1 MSSLV
6 ALGLFTLGIVL
17 LVIGAE
23 LLVRGASSLAA
34 VVGLSPLVIGL
45 TVVAFGTSAPEMA
58 VSVQAART
66 GLADMAVA
74 NVVGSNTFNV
84 LAILGLSAA
93 VIPLAVASQLIK
105 FDLPIMVVVSL
116 LLSAIAYT
124 FGEVGRGIGIFFI
137 ILLVAYTGTL
147 ILLGR
152 REAKRNAAAST
163 DHDEPAKPRANAK
176 TVVLSLLF
184 IVAGLSLLVYGTG
197 WLLDG
202 ATVLAKA
209 MGVSELVIA
218 LTLVAAGTSLPE
230 LATSLVAAIRGQR
243 DIAVGN
249 VVGSNVF
256 NILGVLGI
264 AATVSSTPIVIS
276 PQVLRVDLP
285 VMLAVAIVAVP
296 VFITGRVVSRVE
308 GLLFVAGYVAY
319 AIYLF
324 AAAS

>member
-1 MSSLV
+1 MSSLM

-23 LLVRGASSLAA
+23 LLVRGASALAA
-34 VVGLSPLVIGL
+34 AVGLSPLVIGL

-58 VSVQAART
+58 VSVQAAYA
-66 GLADMAVA
+66 GLADIAVA

-93 VIPLAVASQLIK
+93 VIPLAVASQLLK
-105 FDLPIMVVVSL
+105 FDLPIMVIVSL
-116 LLSAIAYT
+116 LLCAIAYT
-124 FGEVGRGIGIFFI
+124 LGEVGRGVGITFI
-137 ILLVAYTGTL
+137 VLLVAYTGTL
-147 ILLGR
+147 IWLGR
-152 REAKRNAAAST
+152 REAARESAASAAR
-163 DHDEPAKPRANAK
+163 DEPAKPKASIGSM
-176 TVVLSLLF
+176 VLSVVF
-184 IVAGLSLLVYGTG
+184 ILVGLGLLVFGTH
-197 WLLDG
+197 WLLEG

-209 MGVSELVIA
+209 MGVSDLVIG

-230 LATSLVAAIRGQR
+230 LATSIVAAVRGQR

-264 AATVSSTPIVIS
+264 AATLSPTAIVIA

-285 VMLAVAIVAVP
+285 VMLLVAIVAVP

-308 GLLFVAGYVAY
+308 GLLFIAAYVAY
-319 AIYLF
+319 TIYLF
-324 AAAS
+324 AATG

>member
-1 MSSLV
+1 MSALV
-6 ALGLFTLGIVL
+6 AVGLFALGLVL

-23 LLVRGASSLAA
+23 LLVRGASTLAVA
-34 VVGLSPLVIGL
+34 VGLSPLVIGL

-58 VSVQAART
+58 VSVQAAHK

-84 LAILGLSAA
+84 LVILGLSALA
-93 VIPLAVASQLIK
+93 IPLAVASQLLK
-105 FDLPIMVVVSL
+105 FDLPVMVAVSL
-116 LLSAIAYT
+116 LLCGIAYAL
-124 FGEVGRGIGIFFI
+124 GEVGRGVGIAFI
-137 ILLVAYTGTL
+137 ALLVAYTGVL
-147 ILLGR
+147 IWLGR
-152 REAKRNAAAST
+152 RETTREAKASAQRN
-163 DHDEPAKPRANAK
+163 EPAKVKAK
-176 TVVLSLLF
+176 TGAIVLSLVF
-184 IVAGLSLLVYGTG
+184 VIAGLAMLVFGTH

-202 ATVLAKA
+202 ATVLATA
-209 MGVSELVIA
+209 MGVSELVIG

-230 LATSLVAAIRGQR
+230 LATSVVAAVRGQR

-264 AATVSSTPIVIS
+264 AATLSPAPIVFS

-285 VMLAVAIVAVP
+285 VMLLVAIVAVP
-296 VFITGRVVSRVE
+296 VFITGRIVSRPE

-324 AAAS
+324 AIAS